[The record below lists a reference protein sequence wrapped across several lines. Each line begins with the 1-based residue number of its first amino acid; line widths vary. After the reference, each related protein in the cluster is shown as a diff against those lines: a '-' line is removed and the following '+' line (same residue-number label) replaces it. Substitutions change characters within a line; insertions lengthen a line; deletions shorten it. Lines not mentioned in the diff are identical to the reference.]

1 MRLEPIIDEHPPINC
16 IRCNRRFE
24 AGVIYIDIDVDK
36 EEHYYCRQCADEMC
50 CFPPYRTARRVT
62 A

>member
-1 MRLEPIIDEHPPINC
+1 MRLEPIIGEHPAIVC
-16 IRCNRRFE
+16 IRCNRRIPE
-24 AGVIYIDIDVDK
+24 GVIYIDIDAPT
-36 EEHYYCRQCADEMC
+36 EEYCCRQCADEMA